1 LAFRPEI
8 QSPQSG
14 ETRTGRGFSIHELK
28 DAGISLADA
37 RWMAIPIDSRR
48 KTNHA
53 NNVKALKDYV
63 KRIEGLKKAAKTPAS
78 KPKPKSKTKKKPD
91 TTPAKTIETDL
102 TDLKGITKKQAEVF
116 AVAGI
121 TSIDILSKTAPRRLA
136 RLTDLKRDRAAKI
149 VESAKRYQRDKA
161 KAAREKKAKEPKIT
175 ELKHLPDISRSD
187 IKQLRELGIE
197 SLADL
202 KTENARDLAL
212 ITGLLESRIKDW
224 QKTIRAVEKEAK
236 TK

>member
-14 ETRTGRGFSIHELK
+14 GTRNGRGFSLHELK

-63 KRIEGLKKAAKTPAS
+63 KRIDALKKEAKTPA
-78 KPKPKSKTKKKPD
+78 PKPKAKPKAEKKPAPSP
-91 TTPAKTIETDL
+91 TEPIETDL
-102 TDLKGITKKQAEVF
+102 ADLTGITKKMAETI
-116 AVAGI
+116 AAAGI
-121 TSIDILSKTAPRRLA
+121 TSIRALSTTAPRRLA
-136 RLTDLKRDRAAKI
+136 RLTDLKRDRAEKLI
-149 VESAKRYQRDKA
+149 ESAKRYQRDKS
-161 KAAREKKAKEPKIT
+161 KALREDKAKEPKIT
-175 ELKHLPDISRSD
+175 ELKHLPDMSRAD
-187 IKQLRELGIE
+187 LKQLKELGVE

-202 KTENARDLAL
+202 KAENARDLAL
-212 ITGLLESRIKDW
+212 ITGLPETRIRDW
-224 QKTIRAVEKEAK
+224 QKVIRATEKEA
-236 TK
+236 